1 MEPLLVT
8 MPDDDSGRR
17 NGRHRTTDNDASASD
32 SSLRDAFDAGWKA
45 GHAAGIQEGYWQG
58 RLSALRR
65 W

>member
-1 MEPLLVT
+1 MKKSAATL
-8 MPDDDSGRR
+8 PDDDSERR
-17 NGRHRTTDNDASASD
+17 NGRHRTTDDDASASD

-45 GHAAGIQEGYWQG
+45 GNAAGIQEGYWQG